1 MVEGGGFEPPKAL
14 PTDLQSVPFSHSGT
28 PPKDLPEKGSFSL
41 SLQIYFVKTYY
52 WSWRWDLN
60 PQPADYKSAALPVE
74 LRQLIKLKS
83 IPRLTAFFKTFL
95 NQLAVF
101 LLFISKMHSY
111 QLIIIDDHQDKG
123 KPKQSIASAFPLC
136 LRTS

>member
-1 MVEGGGFEPPKAL
+1 
-14 PTDLQSVPFSHSGT
+14 
-28 PPKDLPEKGSFSL
+28 
-41 SLQIYFVKTYY
+41 
-52 WSWRWDLN
+52 
-60 PQPADYKSAALPVE
+60 
-74 LRQLIKLKS
+74 
-83 IPRLTAFFKTFL
+83 
-95 NQLAVF
+95 VF